1 MLNSW
6 KGWRS
11 CISIFECISSL
22 VTWFECKCDITHC
35 LSSCRPCFQL
45 SWLLGGS
52 GRASFS
58 LPSSKGERSHTGW
71 QMRVNHSNFL
81 SDHILHSTTCK
92 KQAVLTLNPLHA
104 HLSRSWEA
112 SCRPGWAP
120 SRTSACGTSP
130 CGGEEDTGS
139 ELLLPRRQQLA
150 RITESPRTRVGSF
163 YKFPAMWDVFPSWIA
178 RTPR

>member
-1 MLNSW
+1 M
-6 KGWRS
+6 
-11 CISIFECISSL
+11 SIFECISSF
-22 VTWFECKCDITHC
+22 VTWFQCKCDITHC

-58 LPSSKGERSHTGW
+58 LPSSKGERSHTGCLSIT
-71 QMRVNHSNFL
+71 VYLHNFL
-81 SDHILHSTTCK
+81 SDHILHSITSK
-92 KQAVLTLNPLHA
+92 NQALFTLNLLHTQHKRLV

-130 CGGEEDTGS
+130 CGGEKDT
-139 ELLLPRRQQLA
+139 
-150 RITESPRTRVGSF
+150 TRVQSF
-163 YKFPAMWDVFPSWIA
+163 RCHGDSSSLASWSR
-178 RTPR
+178 RTHV

>member
-1 MLNSW
+1 MCWIAEKAGDLASVFLNVSVHSSHDLSVSVTSLTVSAAVVPVSSSADCW
-6 KGWRS
+6 AAQGGPRSRCPHLKVKGHTQDDRCVSITVTS
-11 CISIFECISSL
+11 CLTTFYI
-22 VTWFECKCDITHC
+22 
-35 LSSCRPCFQL
+35 QL
-45 SWLLGGS
+45 
-52 GRASFS
+52 
-58 LPSSKGERSHTGW
+58 
-71 QMRVNHSNFL
+71 
-81 SDHILHSTTCK
+81 
-92 KQAVLTLNPLHA
+92 QAVLTLNPEHA

-163 YKFPAMWDVFPSWIA
+163 YKFPAMWEVFPSWIA